1 MNTTSDNDT
10 YNATILQGRAIVR
23 LIEAIDVL
31 VTAAAEQEVKELR
44 AIQTRYRQRLRQL
57 VADLPSAVSAQ
68 ILIASDN
75 IHGPTGEMTL
85 N

>member
-1 MNTTSDNDT
+1 M
-10 YNATILQGRAIVR
+10 VR

-31 VTAAAEQEVKELR
+31 VTDADEREATELR
-44 AIQTRYRQRLRQL
+44 AMQTRYRQRLRQS
-57 VADLPSAVSAQ
+57 VAELPPVVSAQ

-75 IHGPTGEMTL
+75 IHGPAGEMTL